1 MTDNINHA
9 SLHAHAAYV
18 HSKAQALTERI
29 RRLTLPDG
37 RDIAE
42 VLAKQAAKPSVVR
55 INLRT
60 ITQLLHLQEIESAWL
75 ETAFFWTLSGLALP
89 DVQIEDDAMRWH
101 LLAGV
106 LDQPVA
112 SSDPAWP
119 AASRRLR
126 SLALIAPRCYRS
138 DSNQWI
144 SDDLMCYP
152 GVIRAISTKH
162 ASHAHLINDLLLPSL
177 DLNDDELLFSHWSE
191 TVYLV
196 RSPPL
201 VDDAYQRYRVDK
213 PLTVAHL
220 VALLRWWCDW
230 PASRAVDTNAQRD
243 NDAKVA
249 INAND
254 LKQLAGHLNLLNM
267 RSAIQAATRSAC
279 FLQKPLTAFDLL
291 KALYEAA
298 S

>member
-1 MTDNINHA
+1 MNEYSGSASVHA
-9 SLHAHAAYV
+9 QSAYV
-18 HSKAQALTERI
+18 QSKAQALNERI
-29 RRLTLPDG
+29 RRITLPDG
-37 RDIAE
+37 HDIAE
-42 VLAKQAAKPSVVR
+42 VLAKQAANPSVVR

-60 ITQLLHLQEIESAWL
+60 IAQLLNLTELELGWL
-75 ETAFFWTLSGLALP
+75 ETAYVWTLSGLALP
-89 DVQIEDDAMRWH
+89 DIQIVDEAARWH
-101 LLAGV
+101 LLAGI

-112 SSDPAWP
+112 PTDPAWP
-119 AASRRLR
+119 AASLRLR

-138 DSNQWI
+138 NSIQWI

-152 GVIRAISTKH
+152 SVVRAISTKH
-162 ASHAHLINDLLLPSL
+162 ASHAHLLNELLLPSL

-191 TVYLV
+191 TGYLV
-196 RSPPL
+196 APPPL

-213 PLTVAHL
+213 PLTAAHL

-230 PASRAVDTNAQRD
+230 PVERAGEINGQRD

-254 LKQLAGHLNLLNM
+254 LKQLAGHLSLLNM

-279 FLQKPLTAFDLL
+279 ILQKPLTAFDLL

>member
-1 MTDNINHA
+1 MIDNINHA
-9 SLHAHAAYV
+9 SVHAHAAYV
-18 HSKAQALTERI
+18 HSKAKALNERI
-29 RRLTLPDG
+29 RRLKLPDG

-42 VLAKQAAKPSVVR
+42 VLAKDAAKPSVIR

-60 ITQLLHLQEIESAWL
+60 IAQLLNLTEIERGWL
-75 ETAFFWTLSGLALP
+75 ETAFAWTLSGLALP
-89 DVQIEDDAMRWH
+89 DIRIEDKLGRWH
-101 LLAGV
+101 LLAGLLDLPV
-106 LDQPVA
+106 LPTDR
-112 SSDPAWP
+112 AWLT
-119 AASRRLR
+119 ASRRLR

-138 DSNQWI
+138 DSTQWI
-144 SDDLMCYP
+144 SDDLRCYP
-152 GVIRAISTKH
+152 SVIKAISTKH
-162 ASHAHLINDLLLPSL
+162 ASHAHLLNDLLMPHL

-191 TVYLV
+191 TVYIV
-196 RSPPL
+196 TPPPL

-213 PLTVAHL
+213 PLTAAHL
-220 VALLRWWCDW
+220 VALLEWWCDW
-230 PASRAVDTNAQRD
+230 PVQRAGDTNAQRD

-279 FLQKPLTAFDLL
+279 ILQKPLTAFDLL